1 MSLRI
6 GDHALR
12 TGVKVETIRWYEKV
26 GLLPVPDRTQGNY
39 RSYGADALRR
49 LVFIRRARDLGF
61 SLDAVREL
69 LDLASDRSRDCA
81 AVDLVAGRHLATVD
95 GKLADLGRLRERLA
109 ELIASCAGGTV
120 DDCRILDAL
129 DPDADE

>member
-1 MSLRI
+1 MRI
-6 GDHALR
+6 GDLALR

-26 GLLPVPDRTQGNY
+26 GLLAAPARTEGNY
-39 RSYGADALRR
+39 RSYGADTLRR

-81 AVDLVAGRHLATVD
+81 AVDLVAGRHLAAVD

-109 ELIASCAGGTV
+109 ELVASCAGGTV

-129 DPDADE
+129 DPDGDA